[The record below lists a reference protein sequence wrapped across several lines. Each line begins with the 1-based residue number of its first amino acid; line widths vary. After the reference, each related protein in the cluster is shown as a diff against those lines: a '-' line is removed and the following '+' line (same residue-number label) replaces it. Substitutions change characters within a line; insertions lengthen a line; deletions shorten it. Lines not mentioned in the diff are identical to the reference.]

1 MYLLEDPL
9 VDGEPESVVDYS
21 TRKFEE
27 FQAEGIAPMLPDLV
41 IVSVADDCHEDVKQ
55 LRQDLVDLK
64 DDIGEAVAYEKW
76 LKAKVKEA
84 LEETEDEYRQIIAD
98 KTPDMEDVMG

>member
-1 MYLLEDPL
+1 
-9 VDGEPESVVDYS
+9 
-21 TRKFEE
+21 
-27 FQAEGIAPMLPDLV
+27 MLPDLV